1 VGGTPEQDGLL
12 APFFEKLADG
22 PNHVSTH
29 SCTMEAKQL
38 KSTPESGIW
47 ISARFTPVN
56 LLFWNQRVA
65 VRKARPMIAP
75 FCILGKPRGSSQL
88 SDNGQ
93 FNTQSNTRLRTSI
106 PRIDL
111 KHSFSFTYVGG
122 WLVPKL
128 HISKTMDIARPE
140 FKQRKRRKQ
149 ALIVA
154 GIVLLVGILTA
165 AVYRLKPAAPTV
177 ERGTV
182 WTDTVKRGSMLRQV
196 RGIGSLVPSQESVLQ
211 IPAETE
217 ANVVRIRMLPG
228 SLVNVDTVLLDMSNP
243 QVEQAAVDAQLQWKA
258 AQAEYQ
264 SQRMKLESDL
274 MNQKAGAATV
284 KADYNQTQ
292 LQSQTDKSLYDLG
305 VISGLA
311 YKASKSKADEL
322 TIRNGLEDQRLEST
336 QKSIDAQLS
345 QLQAKM
351 DQMRVLAEL
360 KQKQLNMLKVRAG
373 IEGVLV
379 ELPLHVGQ
387 HVSPGT
393 MLAKVVQ
400 PNHLMAELKV
410 AETQAR
416 DVQIGE
422 PASVDTHNGVIAG
435 TVMRVD
441 PAVQN
446 GTVTV
451 DVKLTGELPKGARP
465 DLSVDG
471 TIDLEKLDNVLYVG
485 RPAFG
490 QENSTI
496 SLFRLE
502 GNGRDAARVP
512 VKVGRASVNSIQV
525 IEGLHEGDTV
535 VLSDMSRWDN
545 TDRIRL
551 QD

>member
-1 VGGTPEQDGLL
+1 
-12 APFFEKLADG
+12 
-22 PNHVSTH
+22 
-29 SCTMEAKQL
+29 
-38 KSTPESGIW
+38 
-47 ISARFTPVN
+47 
-56 LLFWNQRVA
+56 
-65 VRKARPMIAP
+65 
-75 FCILGKPRGSSQL
+75 
-88 SDNGQ
+88 
-93 FNTQSNTRLRTSI
+93 
-106 PRIDL
+106 
-111 KHSFSFTYVGG
+111 
-122 WLVPKL
+122 
-128 HISKTMDIARPE
+128 MDIARPE
-140 FKQRKRRKQ
+140 FKERKRRRQ
-149 ALIVA
+149 IIMVA
-154 GIVLLVGILTA
+154 VILVA
-165 AVYRLKPAAPTV
+165 VVAVSAFVYRLKPAAPSV

-217 ANVVRIRMLPG
+217 ATIIRIRMLPG
-228 SLVNVDTVLLDMSNP
+228 SLVKADTILVEMSDP
-243 QVEQAAVDAQLQWKA
+243 QVEQAAVDAQLQSKA

-284 KADYNQTQ
+284 KSDYNQSQ
-292 LQSQTDKSLYDLG
+292 LQSQTDKALFDLG

-322 TIRNGLEDQRLEST
+322 TIRNGLEDQRLDST
-336 QKSIDAQLS
+336 QKAIDAQLS
-345 QLQAKM
+345 QIQAKV

-360 KQKQLNMLKVRAG
+360 KQKQLDALKVRAK

-387 HVSPGT
+387 HVTPGT

-422 PASVDTHNGVIAG
+422 PAVVDTHNGTVSG
-435 TVMRVD
+435 EVMRVD

-471 TIDLEKLDNVLYVG
+471 TIDLERLENVLYVG

-490 QENSTI
+490 QE
-496 SLFRLE
+496 
-502 GNGRDAARVP
+502 
-512 VKVGRASVNSIQV
+512 
-525 IEGLHEGDTV
+525 
-535 VLSDMSRWDN
+535 
-545 TDRIRL
+545 
-551 QD
+551 